1 MKNTKMKKIKFIYI
15 LFSFIFIGT
24 ITGCTNNQAIIKEKI
39 DKANYV
45 RIYLPSSG
53 ISLDMNLSTK
63 QWYGY
68 KWVVKDS
75 LLYTYDG
82 KVRDNKLSFNYFRN
96 LYFLYPILEDR
107 ITTSEVKK
115 SNYVIVKNVKNR
127 PEQKKIVDV
136 WHDDGFKGYK
146 VKIFYN
152 HDCLPVK
159 VQLIDRETNKWET
172 IAKYS
177 YPHITA
183 KEYEKNW
190 KEYVKEIKAGDFL
203 DE

>member
-1 MKNTKMKKIKFIYI
+1 M
-15 LFSFIFIGT
+15 
-24 ITGCTNNQAIIKEKI
+24 
-39 DKANYV
+39 
-45 RIYLPSSG
+45 
-53 ISLDMNLSTK
+53 
-63 QWYGY
+63 
-68 KWVVKDS
+68 
-75 LLYTYDG
+75 
-82 KVRDNKLSFNYFRN
+82 
-96 LYFLYPILEDR
+96 EDR

-115 SNYVIVKNVKNR
+115 SNYVIIKNVKNR
-127 PEQKKIVDV
+127 PEQRKIIDI

-159 VQLIDRETNKWET
+159 VQLIDRETNKWKT

-190 KEYVKEIKAGDFL
+190 KEYVKEIREGDFV
-203 DE
+203 D

>member
-1 MKNTKMKKIKFIYI
+1 MKKVRIIHI
-15 LFSFIFIGT
+15 LFLCIFVGTLIGCSNEHT
-24 ITGCTNNQAIIKEKI
+24 TVKQKI
-39 DKANYV
+39 DQANYV

-68 KWVVKDS
+68 KWAVKDR
-75 LLYTYDG
+75 LVYTYDG

-96 LYFLYPILEDR
+96 LYFLYPIIADK
-107 ITTSEVKK
+107 TTVNKVKQ
-115 SNYVIVKNVKNR
+115 SNFVIVKDIRNNS
-127 PEQKKIVDV
+127 EQKKIINI
-136 WHDDGFKGYK
+136 WHGDGFKGYK

-152 HDCLPVK
+152 HECLPVK
-159 VQLIDRETNKWET
+159 VQLIDREKNKWET

-183 KEYEKNW
+183 KEYERNW
-190 KEYVKEIKAGDFL
+190 KEYVKEVKKGYFVD
-203 DE
+203 